1 MEQRPN
7 GENPHFTRDNATSV
21 PKEKVE
27 KAKEKAKQV
36 QEQQKKKQ
44 HLCPLQAAARYTKRA
59 AGFILC

>member
-36 QEQQKKKQ
+36 QEQQKNK
-44 HLCPLQAAARYTKRA
+44 
-59 AGFILC
+59 